1 MFPYWS
7 FVGAHFY
14 DFEEACYTSWELSLG
29 MQLLDVGQ
37 NLMEVRLK
45 PGIMGRLSKR
55 GILWEKKVYNIRP
68 GNKQN
73 LM

>member
-7 FVGAHFY
+7 FVGAHFNN
-14 DFEEACYTSWELSLG
+14 FEETRYTSGELSLG

-45 PGIMGRLSKR
+45 PGIMG
-55 GILWEKKVYNIRP
+55 
-68 GNKQN
+68 
-73 LM
+73 